1 MTYLI
6 SILSQFET
14 RYKLVLILTL
24 GLILLVLASA
34 GKLQANEHSKA
45 QMHYMTGLK
54 LLKDQSQ
61 NAASN
66 HTKANIW
73 FTMAAYEGHEG
84 ALFHL
89 GAYYEDGRGV
99 QKDSKLAAHFYRLD
113 AARHH
118 VAAQYNLAVMTAYG
132 KGVKRDLGKAL
143 ALILIAK
150 QNTDLNPNAR
160 LRLNQFQPAVEAML
174 SNAQINRTESQVAK
188 LFGTRI

>member
-14 RYKLVLILTL
+14 RYKMVLILTL

-34 GKLQANEHSKA
+34 GKLHADDHSKA

-61 NAASN
+61 NAATN
-66 HTKANIW
+66 HAKANIW
-73 FTMAAYEGHEG
+73 FTMAAMRGMKG
-84 ALFHL
+84 RCFIL
-89 GAYYEDGRGV
+89 GFPMKRASGV
-99 QKDSKLAAHFYRLD
+99 QKDLRLAAHFYRLA

-118 VAAQYNLAVMTAYG
+118 VAAQYNLAVMMASG
-132 KGVKRDLGKAL
+132 KGVKRDLEKAL

-150 QNTDLNPNAR
+150 QNTGLNPNAR
-160 LRLNQFQPAVEAML
+160 LRLNQFQTAIEGML
-174 SNAQINRTESQVAK
+174 NNAQISRTEWQVEK

>member
-1 MTYLI
+1 
-6 SILSQFET
+6 
-14 RYKLVLILTL
+14 
-24 GLILLVLASA
+24 
-34 GKLQANEHSKA
+34 
-45 QMHYMTGLK
+45 MHYMTGLK
-54 LLKDQSQ
+54 MLKDQSQ

-66 HTKANIW
+66 HAKANIW

-89 GAYYEDGRGV
+89 GAYYENGRGV
-99 QKDSKLAAHFYRLD
+99 QKDLKLAAHFCHLA

-118 VAAQYNLAVMTAYG
+118 VAAQYNLAVITAYG
-132 KGVKRDLGKAL
+132 KGVKRDLEKAL

-160 LRLNQFQPAVEAML
+160 LRLDQFQTAVEAML
-174 SNAQINRTESQVAK
+174 NNAQINRTEWQVAK